1 MNANDPNRSS
11 SGSSAATSKARETED
26 VDLSEL
32 LRSLRSLVSDSP
44 ERQAK
49 IETLMVA
56 YANGNLQVDAEATA
70 AAMIDDA
77 VMHRPRSAKF
87 RNPRGSHFPSGP
99 R

>member
-11 SGSSAATSKARETED
+11 SGSSAATSKALEAED

-49 IETLMVA
+49 IERLMVA
-56 YANGNLQVDAEATA
+56 YANGTLQVDAEATA
-70 AAMIDDA
+70 AAIIDDA
-77 VMHRPRSAKF
+77 VMHRPRPAKF
-87 RNPRGSHFPSGP
+87 RSPRGAHFPSG
-99 R
+99 RR